1 MPRNGW
7 NNIVLYAVIYMKGPI
22 RCRNTMMNDQINS
35 SDIITS
41 MIIIRLNVRII
52 LD

>member
-7 NNIVLYAVIYMKGPI
+7 NNIVLYAVIYMKGP
-22 RCRNTMMNDQINS
+22 RCHNTMMNDQINS